1 MAENPMDTS
10 RASAAGIQP
19 PWFALPA
26 EEAVRAFDSD
36 SRDGLTTQT
45 ADERLRVD
53 GPNLLPTPP
62 EPTVWQLILKQWQ
75 DPMTVLLTVLIGVC
89 IVAAQPETAVLV
101 TLLVLLN
108 VSMGARQE
116 AKARSSVAALESLNA
131 PTARVRRDGTTS
143 LIPAADLVVGDILIL
158 EAGDLIPADA
168 RLIRAAGVEVVESSL
183 TGESAPVD
191 KDAAAIEDADVPL
204 GDRSSVVFQNT
215 SVTRGSAEAVVVAT
229 GVDTEMGRIAS
240 MLADVRSAP
249 SPLQKELRQLTI
261 RLAIVC
267 LVAVAFIIVI
277 GLFRGLD
284 ANAIMLVAIAT
295 AISSIPSGLPTFL
308 NAMLSYGAQRLA
320 RAKAVVRNLTDV
332 ETLGS
337 VSAINS
343 DKTGTLTMD
352 MMTAVAMYG
361 SGQWFTIEGEGYST
375 SGQILHA
382 AGTSLPD
389 FTALGYGLTL
399 CSDASVKPD
408 GSVIGD
414 PTELALVVLAAKMGV
429 DADVSRREYP
439 RVALLPFD
447 SSYKFMA
454 TFHLAPLTDG
464 AEDSLIGLVKG
475 APDIVLDRCS
485 YVIWGEEVV
494 PIADVREHI
503 REANAE
509 LARQGLRV
517 MSFAYRAMDPT
528 AATEVAADPM
538 AAVEDLVFVAL
549 VGIIDPLRPAAKDA
563 IRIALHA
570 GIDVRMITGDHAVTA
585 KAIADD
591 LGLGPGVVTGP
602 EFAAMSDE
610 QLRARLPM
618 LHVFGRVSPQ
628 DKLRLVEV
636 MQESGQIVAMTG
648 DAVND
653 AAALKKADIGV
664 AMGSGSEVSK
674 QSAKMILTDNNFATL
689 VHAVELGRD
698 IYGKISGQ
706 IRYVMTGLFGVLALM
721 LLASVLNINAG
732 NALTAVQLLFVT
744 FLIGLFPAIAISSD
758 TVEEGIMDAPP
769 RDPGVPILN
778 SSTLPRWLTFGVI
791 QACVGIL
798 AFWLATRWGADTS
811 EAQTMTFA
819 TVGWSTVLVA
829 ASLRRDTTPGWHGPF
844 LPYFLWLAVPFVLTW
859 LAVDWEVFQPML
871 GTVGLNGSQWGLVLL
886 LALVTPV
893 VIELEKWTRR
903 LRVAGTSSPARQP

>member
-1 MAENPMDTS
+1 MNAATESVENT
-10 RASAAGIQP
+10 QT

-26 EEAVRAFDSD
+26 SDAISAFDSD
-36 SRDGLTTQT
+36 PQNGLSTVT

-53 GPNLLPTPP
+53 GPNVLPAPP
-62 EPTVWQLILKQWQ
+62 QPTLWQLVLKQWQ

-89 IVAAQPETAVLV
+89 VIANQPETAVLV
-101 TLLVLLN
+101 TLLVVLN
-108 VSMGARQE
+108 VAMGARQE

-131 PTARVRRDGTTS
+131 PSARVKRDGTAQ
-143 LIPAADLVVGDILIL
+143 LIPAADLVAGDILLL
-158 EAGDLIPADA
+158 EAGDLVPADA
-168 RLIRAAGVEVVESSL
+168 RLLTSASLEVIESAL
-183 TGESAPVD
+183 TGESAPVI
-191 KDAAAIEDADVPL
+191 KDAAPVADVNAAL
-204 GDRSSVVFQNT
+204 GDRGSVVFQNT
-215 SVTRGSAEAVVVAT
+215 SITRGSAEAIVVAT
-229 GVDTEMGRIAS
+229 GLDTEMGRIAS
-240 MLADVRSAP
+240 MLAEVTSAT
-249 SPLQKELRQLTI
+249 SPLQRELRQLTV
-261 RLAIVC
+261 RLAVVC
-267 LVAVAFIIVI
+267 LVAVAFIIVVGI
-277 GLFRGLD
+277 LRGLD

-320 RAKAVVRNLTDV
+320 KAKAVVRNLTDV

-352 MMTAVAMYG
+352 MMTAVSMCG
-361 SGQWFTIEGEGYST
+361 GGQWFKVTGEGYST
-375 SGQILHA
+375 SGHILHA
-382 AGTSLPD
+382 AGTSHPD

-399 CSDASVKPD
+399 CSDASVRED
-408 GSVIGD
+408 GTVIGD

-439 RVALLPFD
+439 RVALVPFD
-447 SSYKFMA
+447 STYKFMA
-454 TFHLAPLTDG
+454 TFHVAPLTDDG
-464 AEDSLIGLVKG
+464 PDALIGLVKG
-475 APDIVLDRCS
+475 ARDVLLDRCS
-485 YVIWGEEVV
+485 HAMWGDAIVPIDEVV
-494 PIADVREHI
+494 EQL

-517 MSFAYRAMDPT
+517 MSFAYREMAVEDIEAVT
-528 AATEVAADPM
+528 ADPM
-538 AAVEDLVFVAL
+538 TATTNLTFVAL

-563 IRIALHA
+563 IRVALHA

-602 EFAAMSDE
+602 EFEAMSDA
-610 QLRARLPM
+610 QLHAQLPR

-628 DKLRLVEV
+628 DKLRLVTV
-636 MQESGQIVAMTG
+636 MQDAGQIVAMTG

-674 QSAKMILTDNNFATL
+674 QAARMVLTDNNFATL

-698 IYGKISGQ
+698 IYGKISAQ

-721 LLASVLNINAG
+721 LLASIFNINSG

-758 TVEEGIMDAPP
+758 TVEDGIMDAPP
-769 RDPGVPILN
+769 RDPKVPILN
-778 SSTLPRWLTFGVI
+778 SATLPRWLTFGVI
-791 QACVGIL
+791 QGGVGIF
-798 AFWLATRWGADTS
+798 AFWLASRMGAGTAD
-811 EAQTMTFA
+811 AQTMTFA
-819 TVGWSTVLVA
+819 VMGWSTVMLA
-829 ASLRRDTTPGWHGPF
+829 AALRRDTTPGWHGPY
-844 LPYFLWLAVPFVLTW
+844 LPYFLWLAVPFALTW
-859 LAVDWEVFQPML
+859 LAVDWEVLQPLL
-871 GTVGLNGSQWGLVLL
+871 GTSALNGAQWGLALL
-886 LALVTPV
+886 LALVTATV
-893 VIELEKWTRR
+893 VEVEKWTRR
-903 LRVAGTSSPARQP
+903 LRVSGVATNRTTGSRT